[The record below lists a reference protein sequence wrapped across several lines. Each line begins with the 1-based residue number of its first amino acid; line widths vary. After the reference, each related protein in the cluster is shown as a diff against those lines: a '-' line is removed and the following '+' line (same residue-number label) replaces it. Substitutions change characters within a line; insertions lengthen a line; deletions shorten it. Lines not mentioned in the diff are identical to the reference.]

1 MKFLKEVVFMIQ
13 MHNIFK
19 KLFQYLYS
27 DNNMQFS
34 ITRIPLWII
43 VVGFLLVVL
52 ISLSGLLNLYYLK
65 KSHTEIEKINEI
77 ITLTQTTQ
85 IDLSNQLALM
95 HAMLLEN
102 DNEEYRKYFH
112 KFSYQY
118 TIVQNQLFNLK
129 LMLNEYPTIKQ
140 NMEQIVQ
147 YHKQFSELLIDEITQ
162 YKDNKI
168 SANDVYSIIKG
179 KDQLTT
185 DLLSKVCN
193 DINIVSYDRIIKT
206 KNRYFAFSIIA
217 ISGISII
224 SLLLVLVIL
233 YIVKTEKQFLLSIG
247 TQLSSYLP
255 SQLVQMILRQQK
267 QEIIPL
273 QKKFITVCFTDIQ
286 GFTKLTDVCEA
297 EIAADI
303 LNEYLTQ
310 MTTIAHKYN
319 GTVDKFL
326 GDGIMIIFGAPHS
339 MTPSIQVESAI
350 NMAIEMQKVF
360 QQLHTNWK
368 NELKHNSLHLRIGI
382 HCGYAT
388 VGSFGPPNRLTFTA
402 IGKVVNI
409 ASRLEQLC
417 NEDSILISAEVK
429 KLAPYITTTSVDSI
443 SIRGIEQPLEVY
455 TIQ

>member
-1 MKFLKEVVFMIQ
+1 MLKILNLPREVY
-13 MHNIFK
+13 K
-19 KLFQYLYS
+19 YLFSEDIL
-27 DNNMQFS
+27 QFS
-34 ITRIPLWII
+34 ITKIPIWII
-43 VVGFLLVVL
+43 IVGLLLVIL
-52 ISLSGLLNLYYLK
+52 ISLGGFLNLYYLNT
-65 KSHTEIEKINEI
+65 SHKEIEKINEI
-77 ITLTQTTQ
+77 IALTQTTQ
-85 IDLSNQLALM
+85 IDFGNQLALLY
-95 HAMLLEN
+95 AMLLEN

-118 TIVQNQLFNLK
+118 TIVQNELFNLK

-140 NMEQIVQ
+140 NMEQIVH

-168 SANDVYSIIKG
+168 SANDVYAIIKG

-206 KNRYFAFSIIA
+206 KNRYFSFSIVA

-224 SLLLVLVIL
+224 SLLLVLFIL
-233 YIVKTEKQFLLSIG
+233 YIVKTEKQYLVSIG

-286 GFTKLTDVCEA
+286 GFTKLTDLSEA
-297 EIAADI
+297 EIAANI
-303 LNEYLTQ
+303 LNEYLTH

-326 GDGIMIIFGAPHS
+326 GDGIMILFGAPYS
-339 MTPSIQVESAI
+339 MTPAIQVDNAI

-360 QQLHTNWK
+360 QELYNFWK
-368 NELKHNSLHLRIGI
+368 NELKHHSLHLRIGI

-388 VGSFGPPNRLTFTA
+388 VGSFGPSDRLAFTA

-417 NEDSILISAEVK
+417 NEDSILISSEVK
-429 KLAPYITTTSVDSI
+429 KLAPHITTTSVDTI
-443 SIRGIEQPLEVY
+443 SIRGIEQPVEVY
-455 TIQ
+455 TIRCI

>member
-1 MKFLKEVVFMIQ
+1 MIQ
-13 MHNIFK
+13 FLNLPK
-19 KLFQYLYS
+19 KVYTFLFSEDIL
-27 DNNMQFS
+27 QFS
-34 ITRIPLWII
+34 ITKIPIWLI
-43 VVGFLLVVL
+43 VVGLLLVIV
-52 ISLSGLLNLYYLK
+52 ISLGGFLNLYYLN

-77 ITLTQTTQ
+77 ITLTQTIQ
-85 IDLSNQLALM
+85 IDFGNQLALL

-118 TIVQNQLFNLK
+118 TIVQNKLFNLK

-140 NMEQIVQ
+140 NMEQIVH
-147 YHKQFSELLIDEITQ
+147 YHQQFSELLIDEITQ

-179 KDQLTT
+179 KDRLTT

-193 DINIVSYDRIIKT
+193 DINIESYDRIIKT
-206 KNRYFAFSIIA
+206 KNRYIAFSIIA
-217 ISGISII
+217 VSGISII
-224 SLLLVLVIL
+224 SLFLVLVIL
-233 YIVKTEKQFLLSIG
+233 YIAKKEKQFLISIG

-267 QEIIPL
+267 QRIIPL

-286 GFTKLTDVCEA
+286 GFTKLTDVTEA
-297 EIAADI
+297 EIAAEI
-303 LNEYLTQ
+303 LNEYFTQ
-310 MTTIAHKYN
+310 MTAIAHKYN

-326 GDGIMIIFGAPHS
+326 GDGIMIIFGAPYS
-339 MTPSIQVESAI
+339 MTPSIQVDSAI

-360 QQLHTNWK
+360 QRLHTSWK
-368 NELKHNSLHLRIGI
+368 KELKHNSLHLRIGI

-388 VGSFGPPNRLTFTA
+388 VGSFGPSDRLTFTA

-417 NEDSILISAEVK
+417 KEDSILISSEVK
-429 KLAPYITTTSVDSI
+429 KLAPHITITSVDII
-443 SIRGIEQPLEVY
+443 SIRGIEQPVEVY
-455 TIQ
+455 TIRCI